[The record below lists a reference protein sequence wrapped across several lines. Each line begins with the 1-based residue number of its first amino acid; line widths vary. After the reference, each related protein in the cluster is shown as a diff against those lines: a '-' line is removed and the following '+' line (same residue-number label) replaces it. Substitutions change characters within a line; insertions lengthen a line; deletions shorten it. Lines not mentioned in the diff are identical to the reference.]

1 MKELRSKIIQSE
13 GVKNTRKGDELFY
26 ADNGFL
32 DGQDEAEFSDDD
44 NLPESE
50 AITST
55 KNEHTSS
62 TSNDNVETTTTAVEN
77 EQPSS
82 LLHP

>member
-1 MKELRSKIIQSE
+1 M
-13 GVKNTRKGDELFY
+13 
-26 ADNGFL
+26 

-44 NLPESE
+44 NLPESK
-50 AITST
+50 ATTST

>member
-1 MKELRSKIIQSE
+1 M
-13 GVKNTRKGDELFY
+13 KNTRKGDQPADEGFEIFY

-50 AITST
+50 AITSRN
-55 KNEHTSS
+55 NEHTSC
-62 TSNDNVETTTTAVEN
+62 TSNGNVETNTTSAVEN

-82 LLHP
+82 LSLAT